1 MIDEQKESLRKAKRI
16 VIKIG
21 SNTLTNGEGL
31 NTDVVEAL
39 GCQVDK
45 LLSQGKEVI
54 LVSSGSVACGMKK
67 MGFSKRPEELP
78 EIQASSAIGQSGLML
93 EYEKAFANYNRKVAQ
108 ILLTRD
114 DLSNRRRYLNT
125 RNTLYTLLS
134 WGVTPIIN
142 ENDTV
147 VTAEIKFGDND
158 NLSAM
163 IALQLNA
170 DLLINLTDID
180 GLYDKD
186 PRNNPDARLIPVIR
200 SIHKNTEEMAGS
212 SGDLGTG
219 GMLTKIQAARK
230 TTAAGVP
237 MLIACGKN
245 LNILSEIFSGM
256 AHGTFFCPQREKL
269 NNRKSW
275 LAFHSK
281 PTGKIVVDAGA
292 KTALIEKGKSL
303 LPSGILFV
311 EGEFEIG
318 SPVECVDAEGH
329 SIAIGLAN
337 YKSSEVIRIKGK
349 KTAEIEETL
358 GIKPFD
364 EIIHRNNLVITEQH
378 S

>member
-1 MIDEQKESLRKAKRI
+1 MIDEQKESLHNAKRI

-21 SNTLTNGEGL
+21 SNTLTHGEGL
-31 NTDVVEAL
+31 NPEVVDAL
-39 GCQVDK
+39 GYQVNG
-45 LLSQGKEVI
+45 LLSKGKEVI

-67 MGFSKRPEELP
+67 MGFPKRPEELP

-93 EYEKAFANYNRKVAQ
+93 EYEKAFAKHNRKVAQ

-186 PRNNPDARLIPVIR
+186 PRRHSDASLISVVKTID
-200 SIHKNTEEMAGS
+200 KATEKMAGT
-212 SGDLGTG
+212 SGSLGTG
-219 GMLTKIQAARK
+219 GMQTKIQAAKK

-245 LNILSEIFSGM
+245 LNIIGEIFSGVS
-256 AHGTFFCPQREKL
+256 HGTFFCSQREKL
-269 NNRKSW
+269 TNRKSW

-281 PTGKIVVDAGA
+281 PTGKIVVDGGA
-292 KTALIEKGKSL
+292 VTALTEKGKSL

-311 EGEFEIG
+311 EGTFG
-318 SPVECVDAEGH
+318 VGDPVECVDTKGH
-329 SIAIGLAN
+329 PIAIGLAN
-337 YKSSEVIRIKGK
+337 YKSSEIIQIKGK
-349 KTAEIEETL
+349 NSAEIREIL
-358 GIKPFD
+358 GTQSYD
-364 EIIHRNNLVITEQH
+364 EVIHRNNLVITEQH
-378 S
+378 